1 MARIL
6 GVDSL
11 DLNIVMHPLTRG
23 HIVRMH
29 RATKNVHS
37 LEEHMDQ
44 LKKIRDAA
52 FDDDNYKIALQAE
65 TQLGKAAGHYDP
77 KPVDPLTDPNNQNV
91 DPTKLSTEDLR
102 RRIAGAIGAVVPV
115 GGDQRALS
123 GGDQADVMADRDFDD
138 DDEPRRKDNMI

>member
-77 KPVDPLTDPNNQNV
+77 KPVDPMTDPNNQNV